1 MNPENALI
9 SALTYLLK
17 YQETG
22 CSMAG
27 ERAIMMLEAITER
40 MDITSELNELCI
52 GAIDS
57 IELRITGPKGCL
69 QNAPEIS
76 ATTDHP
82 RSGIG
87 IPVYADLSLR

>member
-1 MNPENALI
+1 MNSENALI

-17 YQETG
+17 YQESG
-22 CSMAG
+22 CNMAG
-27 ERAIMMLEAITER
+27 ERAVMMLEAIIER
-40 MDITSELNELCI
+40 VDITPELKELCI

-57 IELRITGPKGCL
+57 IELGIKG
-69 QNAPEIS
+69 QKVYSQIAPEIGV
-76 ATTDHP
+76 TTDHP